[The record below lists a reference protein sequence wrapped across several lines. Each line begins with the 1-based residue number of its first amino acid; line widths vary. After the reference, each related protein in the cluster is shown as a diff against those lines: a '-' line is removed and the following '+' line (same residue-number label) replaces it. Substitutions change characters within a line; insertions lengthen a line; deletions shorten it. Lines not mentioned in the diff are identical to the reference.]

1 MYSKQ
6 ALLFLCLSWD
16 MCYVFYHSSELSVEA
31 KLEESKALCSVL
43 SNHVPDIFVKL
54 GKDGV
59 LYASKRQG
67 GVHFLHYPPAS
78 PHLLPVSVVNVT
90 GCGDR

>member
-1 MYSKQ
+1 
-6 ALLFLCLSWD
+6 

-59 LYASKRQG
+59 LYASRRQG